1 MRLLRRL
8 GLPLLLLTVLPATAG
23 ASIYSQ
29 VLRTY
34 QESGSIPPC
43 LYTGAQLATALKGV
57 DVYGQQ
63 YFSDFTNAI
72 QSALAQRAG
81 GACAGG
87 GGGGGAAVASDSGG
101 PPFRLPPVTAAT
113 GAGVPLP
120 LLALSVIVLLGL
132 LAATASGLRR
142 ALGRDAASGGPWGH
156 LWAEAGWRGAGAWA
170 DFEDWL
176 RPGRAGGRGVRVSR
190 RAPRPRG

>member
-29 VLRTY
+29 VLHTY
-34 QESGSIPPC
+34 QESGSVPPC
-43 LYTGAQLATALKGV
+43 LYTGAQLATALKSV

-72 QSALAQRAG
+72 QTALAQRAG
-81 GACAGG
+81 GVCESGSV
-87 GGGGGAAVASDSGG
+87 GAAGAPNSGG
-101 PPFRLPPVTAAT
+101 PPLRLPPVTAAT
-113 GAGVPLP
+113 GAGLPLP
-120 LLALSVIVLLGL
+120 LLALAIIVLLGL

-142 ALGRDAASGGPWGH
+142 VLGRDAASGGPWGH

-170 DFEDWL
+170 DFQDWL
-176 RPGRAGGRGVRVSR
+176 RPGRARGRGERVSR
-190 RAPRPRG
+190 PAPRPRG